1 MLNAAKTPKAGV
13 PVTARKRSCMKVMF
27 SQVSGWGIAS
37 NESWD
42 GSYSSITP
50 PPQERSGGVLSSHGD
65 LFKLTHLDT
74 YHPPQHLVM
83 KTETG
88 EHMASNFQA
97 YIFNWNVLCE
107 DKATSI
113 GQKFGPKSN

>member
-42 GSYSSITP
+42 GLYSSITP
-50 PPQERSGGVLSSHGD
+50 PQGKVRWGTQFSWGPVQTYSFG
-65 LFKLTHLDT
+65 HL
-74 YHPPQHLVM
+74 PSP
-83 KTETG
+83 
-88 EHMASNFQA
+88 
-97 YIFNWNVLCE
+97 
-107 DKATSI
+107 ATS
-113 GQKFGPKSN
+113 GDEN